1 MASLVRAA
9 DDDVA
14 VVAPLERLDGDLV
27 VASYNLLAPLFVR
40 PIDKRTGAVQPFAA
54 FAWVPDDVLA
64 WPARRD
70 ALAAQVRRIAATA
83 DVVCLQEVEF
93 EGAGDDRAPPAW
105 LVDALGAGWT
115 VTPPPPRDLERH
127 AQRNERVLGRAPA
140 VAACVCVGRGWRV
153 AWTGEGNATQR
164 VLVGVAKGDGA
175 EVAVASAHLDAG
187 SEEKRVG
194 MVLGIMDA
202 ARSKLGGGRN
212 LRLVIAGDLN
222 AELDAGSAL
231 GAMVGDESADD
242 DTPPTSTRPCSPRP
256 PPTLRSSSTTRRPR
270 EEPPSCRAGRRRSSS
285 ACSI

>member
-1 MASLVRAA
+1 MARLVRAA

-70 ALAAQVRRIAATA
+70 ALAAQVRRVAATA
-83 DVVCLQEVEF
+83 DVLCLQEVEF
-93 EGAGDDRAPPAW
+93 EGCGDDRAPPA
-105 LVDALGAGWT
+105 ATSACSAATAAAARACAAAAGA
-115 VTPPPPRDLERH
+115 
-127 AQRNERVLGRAPA
+127 
-140 VAACVCVGRGWRV
+140 

-231 GAMVGDESADD
+231 GAMVGDESADGAA
-242 DTPPTSTRPCSPRP
+242 
-256 PPTLRSSSTTRRPR
+256 
-270 EEPPSCRAGRRRSSS
+270 RAAARRS
-285 ACSI
+285 AAPRAA

>member
-1 MASLVRAA
+1 MARLVRAA

-70 ALAAQVRRIAATA
+70 ALAAQVRRVAATA
-83 DVVCLQEVEF
+83 DVLCLQEVEF
-93 EGAGDDRAPPAW
+93 EGCGDDRAARVARRRARRR
-105 LVDALGAGWT
+105 LDRDAAAAAR
-115 VTPPPPRDLERH
+115 PRAPRAAQRARARPRD
-127 AQRNERVLGRAPA
+127 GRAA
-140 VAACVCVGRGWRV
+140 RRLRGRGWRV

-231 GAMVGDESADD
+231 GAMVGDESADGAARA
-242 DTPPTSTRPCSPRP
+242 PPGGA
-256 PPTLRSSSTTRRPR
+256 
-270 EEPPSCRAGRRRSSS
+270 RA
-285 ACSI
+285 AAA